1 MKKVSASFLTA
12 WAPSLGDDKT
22 AWKEWLQGRR
32 EIPQASDSPSLDFM
46 PPLFRRRLS
55 QLTKMTVHTVHRVI
69 EESKKT
75 ELKIFSAGNYGEI
88 NREFQINEQL
98 VNDHDIL
105 PATFSLS
112 VFNTPAAQA
121 TLACKIH
128 SGYTAAFG
136 AEGSFYDA
144 LAAAASIVLCG
155 DEKEI
160 LFTWGD
166 ENLPEEYTEHNGEK
180 SVPLCFSFILSSEET
195 ENSFSFDADTFKD
208 SKAEDF
214 LRKFINENY

>member
-1 MKKVSASFLTA
+1 MEKVFASFLTA
-12 WAPSLGDDKT
+12 WAPSLGDDKA
-22 AWKEWLQGRR
+22 AWKEWSQGRR
-32 EIPQASDSPSLDFM
+32 EIPSVSESPSLDFM
-46 PPLFRRRLS
+46 SPLFRRRLS
-55 QLTKMTVHTVHRVI
+55 QLTKMTVHTVHKVI
-69 EESKKT
+69 EESGKT

-136 AEGSFYDA
+136 AEGSFHDA
-144 LAAAASIVLCG
+144 LSAAASIILSG

-166 ENLPEEYTEHNGEK
+166 ESLPEEYTEHNGEK
-180 SVPLCFSFILSSEET
+180 SIPLSFSVILSSE
-195 ENSFSFDADTFKD
+195 NSG
-208 SKAEDF
+208 
-214 LRKFINENY
+214 N

>member
-1 MKKVSASFLTA
+1 MEKVYASFPAL
-12 WAPSLGDDKT
+12 
-22 AWKEWLQGRR
+22 WKEWAKGKR
-32 EIPQASDSPSLDFM
+32 EIPEVSDSPSLDFM

-55 QLTKMTVHTVHRVI
+55 QLTKMTVHTVHHVI
-69 EESKKT
+69 EESGKK

-98 VNDHDIL
+98 VKDNDIL

-136 AEGSFYDA
+136 SKGSFYDS
-144 LAAAASIVLCG
+144 LAAAVSIILSG

-160 LFTWGD
+160 LFTWGN
-166 ENLPEEYTEHNGEK
+166 EKLPDEYTSHNGEK
-180 SVPLCFSFILSSEET
+180 SVPLCFSLILSSEKNEKA
-195 ENSFSFDADTFKD
+195 FSFDAGDFKNQG
-208 SKAEDF
+208 AEDF
-214 LRKFINENY
+214 IKKIINENY